1 MRRGAS
7 LLEAVVALTCG
18 LLVVQLSLSG
28 LASVRTVEQGMI
40 RRSER
45 LAALRV
51 ARVVLRR
58 ELRFGVWG
66 ADWVDFPRD
75 SVELRAFRGVALV
88 CSDGGRSADLLVA
101 WSGARD
107 PAPEKDSVLLLTE
120 RGSWLAADLLTSGST
135 RDRCRADPSMR
146 LKSWRLSVTPDE
158 PVVLARLFERGSYH
172 ISGKALRY
180 RRGGAGRQ
188 PLTPEVLDTPP
199 SGFVRSAGSLGLEW
213 MRARDGQVWHWVGFL
228 AGGGP

>member
-1 MRRGAS
+1 MKRGAS
-7 LLEAVVALTCG
+7 LAEVVVALICG

-28 LASVRTVEQGMI
+28 LANVRTVEQGMI

-45 LAALRV
+45 LTALRV

-58 ELRFGVWG
+58 ELRFGAWG
-66 ADWVDFPRD
+66 ADWMDFPPD
-75 SVELRAFRGVALV
+75 SVQLRAFRGVALV
-88 CSDGGRSADLLVA
+88 CSDGGRSEDLLVA
-101 WSGARD
+101 WSGARE

-120 RGSWLAADLLTSGST
+120 RGTWLAADLLTSGST
-135 RDRCRADPSMR
+135 RDRCLADRAMQ

-172 ISGKALRY
+172 ISGGALRY

-199 SGFVRSAGSLGLEW
+199 SGFVRSGESLGLEW
-213 MRARDGQVWHWVGFL
+213 VQARDGRLWHWVGFL
-228 AGGGP
+228 AGREP

>member
-1 MRRGAS
+1 
-7 LLEAVVALTCG
+7 
-18 LLVVQLSLSG
+18 
-28 LASVRTVEQGMI
+28 
-40 RRSER
+40 
-45 LAALRV
+45 
-51 ARVVLRR
+51 
-58 ELRFGVWG
+58 
-66 ADWVDFPRD
+66 
-75 SVELRAFRGVALV
+75 
-88 CSDGGRSADLLVA
+88 
-101 WSGARD
+101 
-107 PAPEKDSVLLLTE
+107 
-120 RGSWLAADLLTSGST
+120 
-135 RDRCRADPSMR
+135 MR

-213 MRARDGQVWHWVGFL
+213 MRARDGRVWHWVGFL